1 MFVLVAVKLLLV
13 FMTTI
18 FALLTILKLVKE
30 LLEFTTKGVDMYVQI
45 VVKSLLKK
53 IHLLKGFT
61 DILMTWLTLYLMT
74 LLTFIVSLKLAKTTI
89 CHLRMLLDL

>member
-53 IHLLKGFT
+53 NSFIERFYRHSNDVVNSVF
-61 DILMTWLTLYLMT
+61 DALTNIYS
-74 LLTFIVSLKLAKTTI
+74 FSVISE
-89 CHLRMLLDL
+89 CY

>member
-1 MFVLVAVKLLLV
+1 MFVLVAVKILLV

-53 IHLLKGFT
+53 SFV
-61 DILMTWLTLYLMT
+61 LYLKK
-74 LLTFIVSLKLAKTTI
+74 IQIKLY
-89 CHLRMLLDL
+89 